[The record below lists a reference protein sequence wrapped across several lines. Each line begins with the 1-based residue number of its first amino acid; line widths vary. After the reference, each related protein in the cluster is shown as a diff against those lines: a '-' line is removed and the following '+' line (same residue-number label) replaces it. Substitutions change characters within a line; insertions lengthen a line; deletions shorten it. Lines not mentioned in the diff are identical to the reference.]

1 MKNKDFTPIPL
12 DEAARL
18 LAVSVRT
25 VRRLIDNG
33 QLKAVRIGPTLALAP
48 TALPEPLRR
57 ALLSGRD
64 DRLLT
69 LHDVAARLGFPPVR
83 VKKLTEDGILKVVDV
98 GRSSRWSCQEIDAFS
113 RRRTDHDQVS

>member
-1 MKNKDFTPIPL
+1 MENKDFTPIPL

-33 QLKAVRIGPTLALAP
+33 QLRAVRIGSTLALAP
-48 TALPEPLRR
+48 SALPEPLRR
-57 ALLSGRD
+57 AIVSGCE

-69 LHDVAARLGFPPVR
+69 LHDVAARLGCAPIR
-83 VKKLTEDGILKVVDV
+83 VKKLTEDGILRVVDV
-98 GRSSRWSCQEIDAFS
+98 GRSSRWSRREVDAFLEA
-113 RRRTDHDQVS
+113 RNRP

>member
-1 MKNKDFTPIPL
+1 MENKDFNPIPL

-33 QLKAVRIGPTLALAP
+33 QLNAVRIGPTLALAP
-48 TALPEPLRR
+48 SALPEPLRR
-57 ALLSGRD
+57 AFLSGYY

-69 LHDVAARLGFPPVR
+69 LHDVAARLGCSPIC
-83 VKKLTEDGILKVVDV
+83 VKKLTEDGILRVVDV
-98 GRSSRWSCQEIDAFS
+98 GRSSRWSCQEIDSYLKANI
-113 RRRTDHDQVS
+113 QP